1 MLPRFATLALIGVV
15 LSTIPSQAQD
25 VNGEIEDALTA
36 AALKNA
42 PSVVKIETSG
52 GREVITA
59 QGGQQAGVR
68 KGVGPTTGL
77 IVDADGFIVSSAFN
91 FANNPTDIF
100 VTVPGQPRM
109 VAKIVANDETRML
122 TLLKV
127 EAKKL
132 PVPKPFP
139 KKDAQVGQWSVAL
152 GRALDPEIAEL
163 PSMSIGIIS
172 ATGRI
177 WGKALQT
184 DAKISPINYGG
195 PLVGIDGRVFGVL
208 VPASPR
214 GGDET
219 AGVEWYDSGIGFA
232 IPLEDIFTIL
242 PELKKGKDLRRGMIG
257 ITVADPENMYNIA
270 VKVDTVAKASAAE
283 EAGIKKGDIITKI
296 DNVAV
301 SNYADLRH
309 ALGPKY
315 EGDTVKVTV
324 TRGDKTQTFDKLKLA
339 GEVAVAASPFLGIL
353 PLRDDPER
361 GVVIRYVYLESAAA
375 KAGLKVGDR
384 ITKFAP
390 AQVPQPTP
398 VTTRERL
405 RAMVGSLAP
414 AVKVKIEVV
423 RKDQEKPETI
433 EMTLGELPFDLL
445 AKEAPLPSSEKK
457 ALAKPVAANAP
468 KGQDEKK
475 VEPKIEEKKD
485 EPKDEEKKEEIETG
499 LVQRTNKT
507 LGRDYWL
514 YIPTNYDK
522 NVSHGVILWFHAAG
536 RGGKDAEDMVRIWRD
551 YCDLHHF
558 ILMGPKSE
566 NETGWLP
573 SETEEV
579 LQDVRTVMGEYTTDK
594 TRILAHGMGIG
605 GQMAI
610 YIGFNARDLIRG
622 VATTGT
628 VVGRDPKD
636 VVPNQPLSF
645 YMVAGKKDP
654 LIKEINAGIEKL
666 KEKKYPVIYREIE
679 DFGKEYLDE
688 NSFDE
693 LRRWMD
699 SLDRI

>member
-1 MLPRFATLALIGVV
+1 MLPRFASIAALLLIGSATVH
-15 LSTIPSQAQD
+15 AQD
-25 VNGEIEDALTA
+25 VNAAIEDALA
-36 AALKNA
+36 AAAITNA

-52 GREVITA
+52 GREVITP
-59 QGGQQAGVR
+59 QGGRQAGVR

-77 IVDADGFIVSSAFN
+77 IVDADGYIISSAFN

-109 VAKIVANDETRML
+109 VAKIIANDETRML

-127 EAKKL
+127 DATKL
-132 PVPKPFP
+132 PVPTAFP
-139 KKDAQVGQWSVAL
+139 KIEAQVGQWAVAL

-195 PLVGIDGRVFGVL
+195 PLVAIDGRVFGVL

-232 IPLEDIFTIL
+232 IPLEDVLAIL
-242 PELKKGKDLRRGMIG
+242 PKLKKGKDLRRGMIG

-270 VKVDTVAKASAAE
+270 VKVDTVAKESAAE
-283 EAGIKKGDIITKI
+283 KAGIKKGDVITKI
-296 DNVAV
+296 GDVPI

-309 ALGPKY
+309 ALGPMY
-315 EGDTVKVTV
+315 EGDTVAITV
-324 TRGDKTQTFDKLKLA
+324 TRGDKTKRFKKLTLA
-339 GEVAVAASPFLGIL
+339 GEVAVAAAPFLGIL

-361 GVVIRYVYLESAAA
+361 GVQIRYIYPDSAAA

-390 AQVPQPTP
+390 AQIPKPTP

-414 AVKVKIEVV
+414 NVKVKIEVV
-423 RKDQEKPETI
+423 RKDQKKPEEL
-433 EMTLGELPFDLL
+433 EMTLGELPLDLL
-445 AKEAPLPSSEKK
+445 AKEIPLPSSEKK
-457 ALAKPVAANAP
+457 ALAKPVAANAAKP
-468 KGQDEKK
+468 K
-475 VEPKIEEKKD
+475 VEKKD
-485 EPKDEEKKEEIETG
+485 EPKKDEEEIETG
-499 LVQRTNKT
+499 LIQRTNKT
-507 LGRDYWL
+507 LGREYWL
-514 YIPTNYDK
+514 YVPINYDK
-522 NVSHGVILWFHAAG
+522 NVAHGVIVWFHAAG
-536 RGGKDAEDMVRIWRD
+536 RGGKDADDMVRIWGD
-551 YCDLHHF
+551 FCDTHHF
-558 ILMGPKSE
+558 ILMGPKAE

-573 SETEEV
+573 SETEEI
-579 LQDVRTVMGEYTTDK
+579 LQDVRIVMSEFTTDP

-628 VVGRDPKD
+628 VVGRDPKE

-654 LIKEINAGIEKL
+654 LIKEINAGINKL